1 MDVFGTVVDQQG
13 NPLPYVNVAARNVA
27 GQITGTGT
35 TTNAYGVFDLR
46 GLNSGDTLQFSFIG
60 YRTAIPLLRAAPAQN
75 TVVMEATA
83 YEQPE
88 VVIFG
93 DPINPDGTKKPVI
106 KLEPLDISVLVLLL
120 AILGFAGYAFFS
132 NR

>member
-75 TVVMEATA
+75 TVVMEATS

-88 VVIFG
+88 VVVT
-93 DPINPDGTKKPVI
+93 DNSPTPNSTKKPVV
-106 KLEPLDISVLVLLL
+106 KLEPLDISAIVLLL
-120 AILGFAGYAFFS
+120 AILGFAGYVFFS